1 MNKKPTIY
9 KIGAAILGPIF
20 KWYYTPIIIGK
31 ENIPKEGSC
40 ILAGDHIH
48 LYDQCHAIVST
59 DRTLVYMAKKE
70 YFDNKKT
77 EWFFRGVG
85 CIPVDR
91 SRKDE
96 HAVESALSALKSG
109 EILGIF
115 PEGTRNALKEERVKE
130 IYDKYFT
137 DIDYETFSSKLNA
150 GKPKLSQIR
159 YLLGLYDKKKIKKQE
174 LDMYIYNADEAL
186 KELWKNKVIKEHD
199 YYDSLLLDF
208 KFGAV
213 SMAQKTNSP
222 ILPMV
227 VTGDYKF
234 KSKNLVVRFGSLYE
248 VGKKDLAKANA
259 ELREIFIQMLKEN
272 YEMTK

>member
-59 DRTLVYMAKKE
+59 NRTLVYMAKKE